1 MDRSKVDY
9 NQIARTFHA
18 RYDSGGLEGIGA
30 ALEQL
35 IRKASAK
42 KILEAGCGTGH
53 WIEWVRNK
61 TVAKVFGLDAS
72 TGMLGQA
79 AQRIGPAEL
88 IAATANR
95 LPLREDVFDVVFC
108 VNAFHHFDDP
118 SDFLA
123 QAARLLVPGGTLAI
137 IGIDPRTSRRYQ
149 YEYFEGA
156 LELDLNRYPSFGQIV
171 DGMGKVGLSNV
182 EMRVVDAY
190 DVSFIGEE
198 IYRDPFLEKPSNSLM
213 ALLTDEVYAGGL
225 RNIAEAI
232 AVDPLVRF
240 RSKVDF
246 TMITGVR

>member
-1 MDRSKVDY
+1 MGRSKVDY
-9 NQIARTFHA
+9 NQIAKTFHA
-18 RYDSGGLEGIGA
+18 RYASGGLEGIGT
-30 ALEQL
+30 ALVEL
-35 IRKASAK
+35 VREASAQ

-53 WIEWVRNK
+53 WIEWLRER
-61 TVAKVFGLDAS
+61 TAAEIFGLDAS

-79 AQRIGPAEL
+79 AQRIGSEGL
-88 IAATANR
+88 IAANANS
-95 LPLREDVFDVVFC
+95 LPVREGAFDLVFC

-123 QAARLLVPGGTLAI
+123 QAPKLLIPGGMLAI

-156 LELDLNRYPSFGQIV
+156 LDLDLYRYPSFGQIV
-171 DGMGKVGLSNV
+171 DGMGQVGLGNV

-190 DVSFIGEE
+190 DVSFVGEE

-213 ALLTDEVYAGGL
+213 ALLTDEVYAKGL
-225 RNIAEAI
+225 KNIAEAI
-232 AVDPLVRF
+232 AADPLVRF